1 MAQFVHPV
9 IRISTIYIVH
19 ERMALCPQ
27 SLITRNATLRH
38 LRQDLPGSFCC
49 PGGKQVPERR
59 VIPSVPDLC
68 EAFGL
73 DASKKEAVQR
83 KTLTFEDV
91 VARPFFS
98 RHALVRQ
105 NRVHENAGEN
115 LAPNADYTCCADILH
130 CSIVAL
136 RHWVGPKLTC

>member
-1 MAQFVHPV
+1 MSPV
-9 IRISTIYIVH
+9 SYNT
-19 ERMALCPQ
+19 Q
-27 SLITRNATLRH
+27 RNTEAFATGPARVFL
-38 LRQDLPGSFCC
+38 LS
-49 PGGKQVPERR
+49 GGQQVPERR

-68 EAFGL
+68 ETLGL
-73 DASKKEAVQR
+73 DASKKEAVHR

-136 RHWVGPKLTC
+136 RHWVGSN